1 MEFNL
6 RCLKSMPYFSRVGMM
21 DEDIPNVPGRGPSPP
36 RGFFKSLIRTPCAM
50 IKGLLDRD

>member
-21 DEDIPNVPGRGPSPP
+21 DEDIPNVPRRGPSPP
-36 RGFFKSLIRTPCAM
+36 RGFFRSLIRTPCAM